1 MPILQEDMAIQKS
14 NIEFRVGVIV
24 LCAIVLVAGSLYW
37 LQGYKLEQ
45 NAQIVTVRFD
55 DVGALAIGDDVTVSG
70 VRKGKVR
77 RLVLTDR
84 GVEVDLLLYKDV
96 ILRSDAS
103 FAIRNMGVM
112 GERFIAISPGKS
124 AELFDLTKP
133 VEGEYD
139 TGIPEV
145 MGLLG
150 DMIVELRS
158 VVASMKQTVASDSSL
173 ASFNRTVA
181 NLEAVSVSM
190 RGYLDR
196 NDQKV
201 DQSVANFLSASERL
215 NQMMKKTAG
224 PLESTVERV
233 DRMSVRIDSI
243 TARLDS
249 VSMAATRF
257 ADQLENGDGSLQL
270 LLHDRSLYDDLRRT
284 SASIDELVTD
294 IRSNPKKYLHVTV
307 EVF

>member
-1 MPILQEDMAIQKS
+1 MATKQS
-14 NIEFRVGVIV
+14 SIEFRVGVIV
-24 LCAIVLVAGSLYW
+24 LLAIGLVTGSLYW

-96 ILRSDAS
+96 VLRKDAT

-112 GERFIAISPGKS
+112 GERFIAIAPGKS
-124 AELFDLTKP
+124 AEPFDLSQP
-133 VEGEYD
+133 VDGQYD
-139 TGIPEV
+139 TGLPEV

-181 NLEAVSVSM
+181 NLEAVSHSI
-190 RGYLDR
+190 RFALDR
-196 NDQKV
+196 NDKKIDAAV
-201 DQSVANFLSASERL
+201 NNFVTASDQLRELVVRS
-215 NQMMKKTAG
+215 AG
-224 PLESTVERV
+224 PAERS
-233 DRMSVRIDSI
+233 MGRIDDATERMERI
-243 TARLDS
+243 IGRLDS
-249 VSMAATRF
+249 VASAASRF

-270 LLHDRSLYDDLRRT
+270 LLEDRALYDDLRRT
-284 SASIDELVTD
+284 ASSIDELVAD
-294 IRSNPKKYLHVTV
+294 IRVNPKKYLHVTL